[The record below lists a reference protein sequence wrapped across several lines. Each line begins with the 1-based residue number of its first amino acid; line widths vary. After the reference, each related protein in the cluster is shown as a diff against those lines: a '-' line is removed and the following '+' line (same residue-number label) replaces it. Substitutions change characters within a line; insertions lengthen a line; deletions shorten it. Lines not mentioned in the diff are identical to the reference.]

1 MNKEVKIMTITPEM
15 ARDMLDKNTRNRTLW
30 TRDTAR
36 LAKEMANG
44 TFKDNGDTIRIADD
58 GVLLDGQHR
67 LHACVASGVPMVDA
81 IVVILKDKSV
91 FDTIDIGR
99 RRTTGDVLSIN
110 GEKNAKNLAAAL
122 ALLHRY
128 RTAKLST
135 GADKVPPSELA
146 ALLDINPN
154 MRQSVD
160 MAMSYLHKARIMPVS
175 VLAFCHFA
183 LAEINQLDA
192 DTFIDQLMTGENLNR
207 GEPALVL
214 RNRLILESGKKYQS
228 LRNYI
233 VVAMVF
239 KAWNAMRKNK
249 SITVMKFVDGEEYPV
264 PK

>member
-1 MNKEVKIMTITPEM
+1 MNKEVKIMTITPEI
-15 ARDMLDKNTRNRTLW
+15 ARDMLDKNTHNRTLW

-36 LAKEMANG
+36 LAKEMING

-58 GVLLDGQHR
+58 GLLLDGQHR
-67 LHACVASGVPMVDA
+67 LHACVASGVPIVDA
-81 IVVILKDKSV
+81 IVVTLKDKSV

-146 ALLDINPN
+146 ALLDMNPN
-154 MRQSVD
+154 MRRSVD

-233 VVAMVF
+233 VIAMVF
-239 KAWNAMRKNK
+239 KAWNAMRKNR